1 MPLSNAVT
9 LEGRALAADREEA
22 GGVIR
27 ISGVIRII
35 GRVVINDVRQPA

>member
-27 ISGVIRII
+27 II